1 MKVSV
6 VLTLFNE
13 ERNAADLLDSLVT
26 QEGPLEILAVDA
38 RSKDRTPGILNE
50 YAQRYDAV
58 RPLVMSG
65 KRGRSRNFG
74 IQNATGDVIAFI
86 DADAIA
92 NPFWLKE
99 IRESIEKG
107 ADVVAGKTIAMGM
120 RSWEELDRVE
130 LDFGGFDLSY
140 PSCNLAFRKKVLDD
154 IGGFDD
160 WFITAEDI
168 DLNLRAVQAGYAIV
182 YNPRAIV
189 YHRLKS
195 ALYSF
200 FRQAFWN
207 GAGRKQLTLKHG
219 SLWTRYDPL
228 KMFRQKATFW
238 SLTRLAV
245 AMAGYIGY
253 KMFGERRPADDV
265 GG

>member
-13 ERNAADLLDSLVT
+13 ERNIADLLDSLVV

-38 RSKDRTPGILNE
+38 RSKDRTPTILAE
-50 YAQRYDAV
+50 YANRYESV
-58 RPLVMSG
+58 KPLALAG

-74 IQNATGDVIAFI
+74 IGKATGDVIAFI
-86 DADAIA
+86 DGDCIA
-92 NPFWLKE
+92 NPFWLRE
-99 IRESIEKG
+99 IRHSIEGG
-107 ADVVAGKTIAMGM
+107 ADVVAGKTISMGL

-130 LDFGGFDLSY
+130 LNYRGFDLSY
-140 PSCNLAFRKKVLDD
+140 PSCNLAFRKAVLDE

-168 DLNLRAVQAGYAIV
+168 DLNLRAVKAGFSIS
-182 YNPRAIV
+182 YNPKAVV

-195 ALYSF
+195 TLYGF
-200 FRQAFWN
+200 FKQAFWN

-219 SLWTRYDPL
+219 SLWTQYDPL
-228 KMFRQKATFW
+228 KMFRQKVTFW
-238 SLTRLAV
+238 SFTRLAV
-245 AMAGYIGY
+245 AMAGYVGY
-253 KMFGERRPADDV
+253 KAFGDHRARDS
-265 GG
+265 